1 MPPETATEKPPSDS
15 LVTPVGSSGL
25 GIAALEVPVED
36 DQTEAPVQ
44 DAAAVEPPAPAA
56 AAPAIPG
63 ATPSPVAQPHPQI
76 AELQARIAEQERQ
89 LQEREFLLRGAA
101 NLDEVQRSRTTWQA
115 QGYSEEQIAAGL
127 RNLEGIQTERTQ
139 LAQERARLHNLAQ
152 RQEMGAKATVATM
165 LSKEY
170 GVPVAE
176 MMKADSPQA
185 MEMLGLK
192 AQLAKLRQ
200 SPTPTRPSFADNA
213 PRGAGAASKAQLTE
227 RYLATMGRDM
237 SREELRVLFPDRY

>member
-44 DAAAVEPPAPAA
+44 DVAAVEPPAPAA

-63 ATPSPVAQPHPQI
+63 ATPSPVAQPQPQI

-127 RNLEGIQTERTQ
+127 RNLEGIQAERGQ
-139 LAQERARLHNLAQ
+139 IAQERGRLQQLAQ
-152 RQEMGAKATVATM
+152 RQEVAAKATVATM

-200 SPTPTRPSFADNA
+200 SPTPARPSFADNA
-213 PRGAGAASKAQLTE
+213 PRGAGATSKAQLTE